1 MAYATEKRIGFV
13 STRLAG
19 NDGVSL
25 ESAKWA
31 EILWEDKHVSH
42 WYAGLLDRDPSVSF
56 CAPEAHFTHSENEW
70 INQRIWGTTRR
81 SPLVSHRIREMAEYL
96 KSTLYKFVDAYDIDV
111 LIPQNVLTIPMHV
124 PLGVALTE
132 FITETQIPTISHN
145 HDFYWERDRFAIN
158 AVQDYL
164 DMAFPARNPATR
176 HVVINQQAQ
185 EQLSLRKG
193 VSSLLVPNVLD
204 FEQPPPGVDAYSAD
218 VRDELGLDESDIFI
232 LQPTRVVPRKGI
244 EHAIKLVGRLNNP
257 KCKLVISHESGDE
270 GFEYQNML
278 EELAREE
285 DVDLRFISDRVSEY
299 RHRDSKGRKMYTL
312 WDLYPHA
319 DLVTY
324 PSTYEG
330 FGNAFLEALYFK
342 VPIVVNRYSIFI
354 QDIEPKGFRVPMIS
368 GFVTNKNL
376 DEVNRVLWDPD
387 YRTEMVDY
395 NYEIAR
401 RFYSYST
408 VRDGLRSSIA
418 NLLGMA

>member
-42 WYAGLLDRDPSVSF
+42 WYAGLLDRAPSVSF

-96 KSTLYKFVDAYDIDV
+96 KSTLYKFVETYDIDV

-124 PLGVALTE
+124 PLGIALTE

-164 DMAFPARNPATR
+164 DMAFPARNPAIR
-176 HVVINQQAQ
+176 HAVINQQAQ

-193 VSSLLVPNVLD
+193 VSSLLVPNVFD
-204 FEQPPPGVDAYSAD
+204 FENHPPGIDEYTAD
-218 VRDELGLDESDIFI
+218 VRQELGLSDSDMFI

-244 EHAIKLVGRLNNP
+244 EHAIKLVGMLNNP
-257 KCKLVISHESGDE
+257 RCKLVISHEAGDE

-278 EELAREE
+278 VELAREE
-285 DVDLRFISDRVSEY
+285 NVDLRFIWDRVSEY

-312 WDLYPHA
+312 GPVSA
-319 DLVTY
+319 C
-324 PSTYEG
+324 
-330 FGNAFLEALYFK
+330 
-342 VPIVVNRYSIFI
+342 R
-354 QDIEPKGFRVPMIS
+354 S
-368 GFVTNKNL
+368 GHL
-376 DEVNRVLWDPD
+376 PEHLRGLRQRLPRGPLLQDPD
-387 YRTEMVDY
+387 RGEPLFHLHPGHRAQGIPRPDDQ
-395 NYEIAR
+395 
-401 RFYSYST
+401 RF
-408 VRDGLRSSIA
+408 RDEQEFGRGEPGAVGPRLPSGNGRIQLRDCPP
-418 NLLGMA
+418 LLQLQHGA